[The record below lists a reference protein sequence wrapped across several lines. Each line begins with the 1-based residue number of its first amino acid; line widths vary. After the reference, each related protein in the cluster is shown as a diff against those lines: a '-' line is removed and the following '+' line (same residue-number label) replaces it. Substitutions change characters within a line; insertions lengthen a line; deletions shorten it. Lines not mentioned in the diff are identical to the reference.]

1 MGLERK
7 QEIHDGAAT
16 PEPKTASCPKMRR
29 IGIFVER
36 HWHYGRSIC
45 EGVAAF
51 ASAQDDWRFD
61 FPDWEVL
68 KSPSALRKYDGL
80 IVRVFGKDMADALA
94 LADCP
99 VVDVFGAGF
108 NPAFAIV
115 DQDSVGI
122 GRMAARYFI
131 EHRFANFGF
140 LGYALHHY
148 SVRRRDAFVA
158 ELRANGFE
166 CSVFENRTTTTQS
179 LGGHV
184 LKTGHFD
191 FRMNRRSVANWIRSL
206 PKPCA
211 VFCSHDIVAWN
222 LAKICASVEARVPED
237 ISILGVGDDPLLCKF
252 NTPSISSIDSDAFG
266 IGRAAARSLAEF
278 MVNPGRRPK
287 DCYPPP
293 IGVSERDSTR
303 IFPISPQWLSDAL
316 VFIRRSIGRNI
327 TAADVFKHIGM
338 SHTPVER
345 MFVAKLGHSVQS
357 EIASVRIETAKRL
370 IANTS
375 LPLAEVARQSGFAAK
390 SYFTAKFK
398 SATGKTPGEWRSSHA
413 LSLCK

>member
-1 MGLERK
+1 M
-7 QEIHDGAAT
+7 
-16 PEPKTASCPKMRR
+16 R

-51 ASAQDDWRFD
+51 ASARDDWRFD

-68 KSPSALRKYDGL
+68 KSQSALRKYEGF
-80 IVRVFGKDMADALA
+80 IVRVFDEDIADVLA
-94 LADCP
+94 RTNRP

-115 DQDSVGI
+115 DQDSEGI
-122 GRMAARYFI
+122 GRMAARYFM
-131 EHRFANFGF
+131 EHRFSNFSF
-140 LGYALHHY
+140 LGYARHHY
-148 SVRRRDAFVA
+148 SIRRRDAFIA
-158 ELRANGFE
+158 ELQNNGFE
-166 CSVFENRTTTTQS
+166 CREIFEDRHTSTHTLSKT
-179 LGGHV
+179 V
-184 LKTGHFD
+184 LKLGHFD
-191 FRMNRRSVANWIRSL
+191 FRMNRHSVADWALRL

-222 LAKICASVEARVPED
+222 LAKICAAAGVRVPED
-237 ISILGVGDDPLLCKF
+237 VSILGVGDDPLQCKF

-266 IGRAAARSLAEF
+266 IGWAAARSLAEF
-278 MVNPGRRPK
+278 FDNPGRRPK

-316 VFIRRSIGRNI
+316 VFIRRGIDRNL
-327 TAADVFKHIGM
+327 TAADVFAHLGM

-345 MFVAKLGHSVQS
+345 VFAAKIGHSVQC
-357 EIASVRIETAKRL
+357 EIANVRIETAKRL
-370 IANTS
+370 LEHTRLS
-375 LPLAEVARQSGFAAK
+375 LAEVAKSSGFASK
-390 SYFTAKFK
+390 SYFTSKFK
-398 SATGKTPGEWRSSHA
+398 AATGKTPGEWRFSNVH
-413 LSLCK
+413 